1 MAGIFQLVL
10 LRRDRGHSN
19 LYALDFSDNFV
30 GDLFQTSSD
39 NGGAGPGTD
48 ITEESPC
55 YCPGTLIRTKWIGR
69 RSYSGRFV
77 IGRKDI
83 LPVCIK
89 AGALTDNVPKRNLW
103 ISPNHAMYL
112 DSVLIEAKDLTNG
125 VSIAQ
130 AERVE
135 QVEYFPIE
143 LETHDVIIAEGALSE
158 SYIDD
163 DNRLM
168 FHNANEYRQLRLHRP
183 CYATYDRRLGANVD
197 HPEAPV
203 CLDVFAGGILI
214 GQLLANRHRRDLEGA
229 GIGSGHH
236 SFVFTLPEDF
246 AFAPDDIEVRRS
258 LDQTRLAPSTLARMS
273 CVSSAA

>member
-1 MAGIFQLVL
+1 
-10 LRRDRGHSN
+10 
-19 LYALDFSDNFV
+19 V

-55 YCPGTLIRTKWIGR
+55 YCPGTLIRTPCGNNRIEKLQIGDEVMTASGVARPIKWIGR

-183 CYATYDRRLGANVD
+183 CYATYDRRLGAK
-197 HPEAPV
+197 
-203 CLDVFAGGILI
+203 
-214 GQLLANRHRRDLEGA
+214 
-229 GIGSGHH
+229 
-236 SFVFTLPEDF
+236 
-246 AFAPDDIEVRRS
+246 RRS
-258 LDQTRLAPSTLARMS
+258 S
-273 CVSSAA
+273 

>member
-1 MAGIFQLVL
+1 MGRLFPIVGKSSAVL
-10 LRRDRGHSN
+10 RWRRCQRHALEGRHLTKKLIGFGANVSPPNGRDISTRVIETGGHSN

-183 CYATYDRRLGANVD
+183 CYATYDRRLGAK
-197 HPEAPV
+197 
-203 CLDVFAGGILI
+203 
-214 GQLLANRHRRDLEGA
+214 
-229 GIGSGHH
+229 
-236 SFVFTLPEDF
+236 
-246 AFAPDDIEVRRS
+246 RRS
-258 LDQTRLAPSTLARMS
+258 S
-273 CVSSAA
+273 